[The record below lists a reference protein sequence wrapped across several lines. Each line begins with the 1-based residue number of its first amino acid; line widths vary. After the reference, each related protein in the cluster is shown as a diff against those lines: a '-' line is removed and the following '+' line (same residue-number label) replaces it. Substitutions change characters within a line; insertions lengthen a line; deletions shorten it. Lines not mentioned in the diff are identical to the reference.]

1 MAVSPRTARPR
12 RKYSPRLP
20 REERRE
26 QVMDA
31 ALALIAD
38 RGFGAVSM
46 EAVAREADIAKTVV
60 YDAFGNQENLL
71 RALFER
77 EQERALGAIAS
88 AVPTAPM
95 GDDPIALL
103 VASLITMLE
112 AIRANPAT
120 WRLILLPADGA
131 PPELRAVVERHR
143 RMLASQLEPLVEWGL
158 RDQGLDRLDPELTS
172 YTIVG
177 MCENAARL
185 MLTQPR
191 RFTPRRLADFAADLL
206 AAVTGDRR

>member
-1 MAVSPRTARPR
+1 MAVTPR

-26 QVMDA
+26 QVLDA
-31 ALALIAD
+31 ALTLIAA

-60 YDAFGNQENLL
+60 YDAFGNQEKLL
-71 RALFER
+71 RALFHR
-77 EQERALGAIAS
+77 EQERALAAIAS
-88 AVPTAPM
+88 AVPTVPM
-95 GDDPIALL
+95 SADPVGVL
-103 VASLITMLE
+103 VASLTTMLE

-143 RMLASQLEPLVEWGL
+143 RTLVAQLEPLVAWGL
-158 RDQGLDRLDPELTS
+158 HERGLDRLDPELTAH
-172 YTIVG
+172 TIVG
-177 MCENAARL
+177 MGEHAARL

-191 RFTPRRLADFAADLL
+191 RFTPRRLADFAAELL
-206 AAVTGDRR
+206 AAVAGDRS